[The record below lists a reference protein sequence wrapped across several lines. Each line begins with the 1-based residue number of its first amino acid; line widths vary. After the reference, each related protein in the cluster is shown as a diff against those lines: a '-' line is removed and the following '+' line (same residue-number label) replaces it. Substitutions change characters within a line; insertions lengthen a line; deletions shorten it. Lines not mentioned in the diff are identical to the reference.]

1 MEGQVGKKVCLDTV
15 PHLLVANMNYCR
27 RLKQHIFE
35 PVGCCARRNFLE
47 TEKQLQYLTWDLKW
61 SHSEQ

>member
-15 PHLLVANMNYCR
+15 PHLLVANMSCR
-27 RLKQHIFE
+27 HLKQHIFE
-35 PVGCCARRNFLE
+35 PVGCCARNYLE
-47 TEKQLQYLTWDLKW
+47 TEKQLQYLTWDLEW